1 MNQTYSNLEIANFL
15 SRKIAVE
22 LNSATS
28 TPIPYKNSKT
38 PFQQHALNEAIVLII
53 FCIAAWAVYVFLRKK
68 GVEQFSF
75 VKPKKIKVLERTR
88 ITARSSI
95 LLVQYS
101 DRFFLMTQSAD
112 VLALISEVD
121 AENKKDINE
130 H

>member
-1 MNQTYSNLEIANFL
+1 MNQTHSNLEMASFL

-22 LNSATS
+22 VGSVAS

-38 PFQQHALNEAIVLII
+38 PFQQHALSETIVLII
-53 FCIAAWAVYVFLRKK
+53 FCVAAWAVYVYLRKK

-88 ITARSSI
+88 ISARSSI
-95 LLVQYS
+95 LLIQYK

-112 VLALISEVD
+112 GLALISEVD
-121 AENKKDINE
+121 AEK
-130 H
+130 